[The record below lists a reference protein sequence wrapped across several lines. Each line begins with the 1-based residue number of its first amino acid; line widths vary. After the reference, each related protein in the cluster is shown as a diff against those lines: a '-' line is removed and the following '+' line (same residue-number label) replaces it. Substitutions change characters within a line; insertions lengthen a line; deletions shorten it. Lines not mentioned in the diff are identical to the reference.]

1 MSGGRKEEKE
11 GTSGETA
18 GRGDER
24 REEGRRRNQRGNCW
38 AQEQAEGGREEKEGT
53 SGETAGRGDERRKG
67 RMSREP
73 VLGRD
78 CPMGVYE

>member
-1 MSGGRKEEKE
+1 MWLRGFDFVVIEGGRRKEEPAGKPLGAGMSGGRK
-11 GTSGETA
+11 
-18 GRGDER
+18 
-24 REEGRRRNQRGNCW
+24 
-38 AQEQAEGGREEKEGT
+38 GGEGT

>member
-24 REEGRRRNQRGNCW
+24 REEGRRR
-38 AQEQAEGGREEKEGT
+38 KEPAGKPLGVGT
-53 SGETAGRGDERRKG
+53 SGERGA
-67 RMSREP
+67 
-73 VLGRD
+73 
-78 CPMGVYE
+78 

>member
-1 MSGGRKEEKE
+1 MWLRGFDFVVIEGGRRKEEPAGKPLGTGMSGGRKEE
-11 GTSGETA
+11 
-18 GRGDER
+18 GR
-24 REEGRRRNQRGNCW
+24 
-38 AQEQAEGGREEKEGT
+38 T

>member
-1 MSGGRKEEKE
+1 MSGGRKEE
-11 GTSGETA
+11 GRTSGETA
-18 GRGDER
+18 GRRSKR
-24 REEGRRRNQRGNCW
+24 REEG
-38 AQEQAEGGREEKEGT
+38 GGRT
-53 SGETAGRGDERRKG
+53 SGETAGRKDERREG